1 MLPRLHNNTNNNT
14 TNLNH
19 TIPTLIITLP
29 HDISHDNTT
38 TTITLPNRNRWTI
51 IPGALFGIPTTH
63 SYADD
68 TTFIIIPVLLYV
80 DDTISLKLPTD
91 ISHDNTTTTITLPN
105 RNRWTI
111 ILGAL
116 FGIPTTHSYADDTTF
131 IIIPVL
137 LYVDDTISLKLPTD
151 ISHDNTTTTITLPN
165 RNRRTIILGA
175 LFGIPTTHSY
185 ADDTTFTT
193 IPVLLYVDDTISLK
207 IPTYTPNDA

>member
-19 TIPTLIITLP
+19 TIPTHIIILP

-51 IPGALFGIPTTH
+51 ILGVTERIVSRNSLPDRCGLLH
-63 SYADD
+63 SYAND

-80 DDTISLKLPTD
+80 DDTISLKIRT
-91 ISHDNTTTTITLPN
+91 STTITLIN

-116 FGIPTTHSYADDTTF
+116 FGIPTTHSYTDDTTF
-131 IIIPVL
+131 I
-137 LYVDDTISLKLPTD
+137 
-151 ISHDNTTTTITLPN
+151 
-165 RNRRTIILGA
+165 
-175 LFGIPTTHSY
+175 
-185 ADDTTFTT
+185 T

>member
-19 TIPTLIITLP
+19 TIPTLIIILP
-29 HDISHDNTT
+29 H
-38 TTITLPNRNRWTI
+38 
-51 IPGALFGIPTTH
+51 
-63 SYADD
+63 
-68 TTFIIIPVLLYV
+68 
-80 DDTISLKLPTD
+80 D

-137 LYVDDTISLKLPTD
+137 LYVDDTISLK
-151 ISHDNTTTTITLPN
+151 
-165 RNRRTIILGA
+165 
-175 LFGIPTTHSY
+175 IPTT
-185 ADDTTFTT
+185 FII
-193 IPVLLYVDDTISLK
+193 IPVLLYVNDTISLK

>member
-19 TIPTLIITLP
+19 TIPTLIIILP
-29 HDISHDNTT
+29 H
-38 TTITLPNRNRWTI
+38 
-51 IPGALFGIPTTH
+51 
-63 SYADD
+63 
-68 TTFIIIPVLLYV
+68 
-80 DDTISLKLPTD
+80 D

-116 FGIPTTHSYADDTTF
+116 FGIPTTHSIADDTAF
-131 IIIPVL
+131 LI
-137 LYVDDTISLKLPTD
+137 
-151 ISHDNTTTTITLPN
+151 
-165 RNRRTIILGA
+165 
-175 LFGIPTTHSY
+175 
-185 ADDTTFTT
+185 